1 MAQTAAVMGLSATGP
16 QDKYVFDEKNN
27 PLRPNIRQYTHFTKF
42 HRTTYP
48 QVSQF
53 VGQVVEFIFKPNE
66 LGDLWHN
73 AYLALTLPQL
83 PVVSGQTY
91 GWSPQ
96 IGRAIIEHI
105 EFRIGNQII
114 EKIDDYW
121 YTIRDQLFLD
131 ADSKLAMYQATNG
144 GQNDT
149 QSCPSTLPVDLMIP
163 LELFFC
169 RRHTFT
175 DARRDLLERP
185 PLPVCALKEFISIK
199 FFFRPQ
205 SWFTNYPSPVEF
217 SNVRMV
223 TEEILLTD
231 EERIYYQ
238 TKPHTII
245 INQAVN
251 NPVLPFINGNV
262 TQNFSANFPVLMMV
276 WFVCNSSTAYNTRY
290 TYGYPASSTT
300 SVLNFFNGVT
310 VNYVDQL
317 TSSQIFINNRDIT
330 GRFGTGPFYQLKQ
343 PMDHDMSVPTNG
355 IYTYCFGNTPTT
367 YNQGGYLD
375 FEKIDNQSSKI
386 NLTFNSAI
394 IPTIANSYNFFMYFY
409 GYQVLQIANGRVSL
423 VYK

>member
-1 MAQTAAVMGLSATGP
+1 MAQTAAVIGLSATGP
-16 QDKYVFDEKNN
+16 QDKYIFDEKTN
-27 PLRPNIRQYTHFTKF
+27 PLRPSIRQYTHFTKF

-53 VGQVVEFIFKPNE
+53 VGQTVEFLFKPKE

-83 PVVSGQTY
+83 PQVTGQSY

-105 EFRIGNQII
+105 EFRIGNQVI

-121 YTIRDQLFLD
+121 YVARDQLFLD
-131 ADSKLAMYQATNG
+131 ADSKLAMYQVTNG
-144 GQNDT
+144 GQNET
-149 QSCPSTLPVDLMIP
+149 TSCSSIQPVDLMIP

-185 PLPVCALKEFISIK
+185 PLPVCALNEFISIK

-205 SWFTNYPSPVEF
+205 SWFTNYPLPIEF
-217 SNVRMV
+217 SNVRLV

-231 EERIYYQ
+231 EERLYYQ
-238 TKPHTII
+238 RKPQTIV

-251 NPVLPFINGNV
+251 NPVVTFTNGRV
-262 TQNFSANFPVLMMV
+262 TQNFSANFPVVMMV
-276 WFVCNSSTAYNTRY
+276 WFVCPATTAWNTRY
-290 TYGYPASSTT
+290 TYGYPVASPTC
-300 SVLNFFNGVT
+300 VLNFFNGVT
-310 VNYVDQL
+310 VNYADQL

-330 GRFGTGPFYQLKQ
+330 GSFGTGPFYQLKQ
-343 PMDHDMSVPTNG
+343 PMSREMSVSTNG
-355 IYTYCFGNTPTT
+355 LYVYPFGNTPTT

-386 NLTFNSAI
+386 NLVFNTGVTT
-394 IPTIANSYNFFMYFY
+394 PYNFFMYFY
-409 GYQVLQIANGRVSL
+409 GYQVLRIAGGSVSL

>member
-16 QDKYVFDEKNN
+16 QDKYVFDEEKN

-48 QVSQF
+48 QVSKF
-53 VGQVVEFIFKPNE
+53 VGQTVEFIFKPTE
-66 LGDLWHN
+66 IGDLWHN
-73 AYLALTLPQL
+73 MYLSLTLPQL
-83 PVVSGQTY
+83 PAVSGQSY

-96 IGRAIIEHI
+96 IGRAIIEHV
-105 EFRIGNQII
+105 EFRIGNEVI

-121 YTIRDQLFLD
+121 YTVRDQLFLD

-149 QSCPSTLPVDLMIP
+149 QQCPSSQPVDLMIP
-163 LELFFC
+163 LEFFFC

-205 SWFTNYPSPVEF
+205 SWFTNYPSPIEF

-223 TEEILLTD
+223 TEEILLTQ
-231 EERIYYQ
+231 EERLYYQ
-238 TKPHTII
+238 TKPQTIV
-245 INQAVN
+245 INQVVN
-251 NPVLPFINGNV
+251 NPVLPFVNGNV
-262 TQNFSANFPVLMMV
+262 SQNFSANFPVVMMV
-276 WFVCNSSTAYNTRY
+276 WFVSNGTTAYNTRY
-290 TYGYPASSTT
+290 TYGYPTTSTT

-317 TSSQIFINNRDIT
+317 SSSQIFINNRDIT
-330 GRFGTGPFYQLKQ
+330 GSFGTGPFYQLKQ
-343 PMDHDMSVPTNG
+343 SMDREMSVPTSN
-355 IYTYCFGNTPTT
+355 IFVYPFGNTPTT

-375 FEKIDNQSSKI
+375 FEKIDSQTSKI
-386 NLTFNSAI
+386 NLTFNSTI
-394 IPTIANSYNFFMYFY
+394 IPTIADRYNFYMYFY